1 MSIKDVTRSWDQ
13 EEGIIDRQVQA
24 MRNEKDGFS
33 CRFCK
38 RLNKD
43 NISCEAFPDVI
54 PNDIKAGIIDHTI
67 PFAGDNGLLFD
78 PKDD

>member
-1 MSIKDVTRSWDQ
+1 MTIQDVVKSWDQ
-13 EEGIIDRQVQA
+13 EEGIIDRRVKA
-24 MRNEKDGFS
+24 MQNEKDGFS

-38 RLNKD
+38 RLNED

-54 PNDIKAGIIDHTI
+54 PHDIRVGIIDHRT
-67 PFAGDNGLLFD
+67 PFTGDNGLLFD